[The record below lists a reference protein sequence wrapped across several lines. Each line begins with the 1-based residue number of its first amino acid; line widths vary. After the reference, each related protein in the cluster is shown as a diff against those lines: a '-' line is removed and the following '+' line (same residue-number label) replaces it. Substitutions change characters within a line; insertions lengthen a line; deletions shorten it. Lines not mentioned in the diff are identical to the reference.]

1 MPGASPP
8 LVATPMVFNFSS
20 SLLINHVA
28 LIRDKSDLLVRFCEA
43 VSLEYPYVVVLV
55 TTANREE
62 AEKIAHH
69 LLDEKLIAC
78 ANVIGPV
85 FSLFWWTGKIEEA
98 EEHIVLMKSRIDLF
112 EKLSEIVKALHS
124 YEVPEIIALPI
135 AKGSED
141 YLKWLDNCLR

>member
-1 MPGASPP
+1 
-8 LVATPMVFNFSS
+8 
-20 SLLINHVA
+20 
-28 LIRDKSDLLVRFCEA
+28 
-43 VSLEYPYVVVLV
+43 LEYPYVVVLV